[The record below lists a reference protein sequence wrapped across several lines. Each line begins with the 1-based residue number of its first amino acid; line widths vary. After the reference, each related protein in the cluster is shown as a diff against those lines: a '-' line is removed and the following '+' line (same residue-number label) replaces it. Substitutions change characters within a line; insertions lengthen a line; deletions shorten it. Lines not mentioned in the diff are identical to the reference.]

1 MARTSQALG
10 FEASFA
16 TCWGGECIC
25 GSSDGL
31 RALLESCGDVQRRME
46 DCGEYSDRGDEFPA
60 LCVRCREVAALC
72 PQVEPLHRRIWTGR
86 YFTPCEWASKA
97 VLHLPGEKAY
107 AFPIAF
113 KRIVA
118 RRGLAE
124 GGFERLC
131 GLRPGKRPSTSDGSP
146 MAQPTRRWAASCG
159 STRRKTKRTK

>member
-10 FEASFA
+10 LEASFA

-25 GSSDGL
+25 GPSDGL
-31 RALLESCGDVQRRME
+31 RALLESCGDVQWRME
-46 DCGEYSDRGDEFPA
+46 DCGEYSDRGDEFLLFASGIAGSLPS
-60 LCVRCREVAALC
+60 VRRLNPYIA
-72 PQVEPLHRRIWTGR
+72 RIWTGR

-131 GLRPGKRPSTSDGSP
+131 GLRPGKRPLDI
-146 MAQPTRRWAASCG
+146 RWLVHGAADKAAG
-159 STRRKTKRTK
+159 RIRWLD